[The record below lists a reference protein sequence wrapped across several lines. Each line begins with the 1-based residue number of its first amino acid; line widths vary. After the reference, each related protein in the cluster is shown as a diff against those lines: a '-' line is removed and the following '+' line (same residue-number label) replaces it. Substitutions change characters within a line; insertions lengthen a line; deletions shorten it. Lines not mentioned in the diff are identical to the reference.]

1 MNQIGLLHFDF
12 TMQNEDFARSLYGR
26 WDSFFASCFE
36 RVADKVL
43 TLYSPPQDQLEIE
56 LLELD
61 LGTIAEEELDEQF
74 PLRLRE
80 KLEEALSK
88 CIFDSTVQQSVKR
101 ISTTKNAFQLL
112 CTFLLNGSLAW
123 NAQQQYKSL
132 SQLFMSVL
140 QSHGKELKQFLLTY
154 GHYSS
159 LQQRLVYQFQ
169 QPELEA
175 GVRLL
180 APGESRFIV
189 SYVHLLQQ
197 KYKQISQ
204 PALRETNHR
213 LAVWKVVYAYLLTN
227 RSSYFNK
234 KSFVAQT
241 ITRLAGEYN
250 TNYQVLLEVFSRE
263 LSKSAA
269 QETLLPELFQVLD
282 ELQKELDQRQF
293 VASAQNAARLYKSL
307 AIYLQGKLATGF
319 DASNRKALLR
329 MLSQPDS
336 CRAFLQLLS
345 EDEIIRLVVVVIP
358 QESDFIIGYAHS
370 LDQQKDQG
378 ALQGKAGG
386 EFVKLKWQL
395 IFTVLLENSGAAF
408 NRKYFVYGILKKLA
422 AHYNLMVLELLQ
434 CFQPEME
441 NAAVDATLR
450 ILWQELYREEQ
461 SKQRISPTSISESS
475 TVDILQLIREEKSL
489 KSTVKNRL
497 WQQLSDAQQRKK
509 LVMELTED
517 EQRRLVQH
525 LMKTE
530 SNFILSYA
538 ANLDIQQE
546 RGTLEGKTGS
556 EFRQLKWIFIW
567 TVLSESY
574 QTAFNRKQFVSQVLR
589 NMAAHYNLT
598 HIELLSYF
606 YSSKNS
612 SLLTPEIKAIL
623 QTLYFEEQEEIVSL
637 VLATGDKRNIQQLLM
652 ALYPQERAFIWS
664 LALWLEQAVHPALRL
679 SVSTQAFNDTCWKI
693 IFRLLL
699 KKQQTVNLS
708 RKRFLEMV
716 LQQITEHY
724 HLTQHDLLTP
734 KLLSTASAKKSLE
747 LSRLLY
753 ELQWELTT
761 QTDSESLAVTSTSV
775 LKAPETTEEKRIYK
789 VIQTGDL
796 KKIDRLLATYTPR
809 EHDFI
814 RDFAVWLNSCL
825 RQELLPS
832 VTEHDFSWII
842 WNIVF
847 SFLLKNKQTAHFS
860 RKAFLEFVLEQL
872 AEHYRLLQDK
882 LLNSQVLL
890 KKTVQ
895 LVPELTR
902 LLQQIQQ
909 EQTEKRSEKLPESD
923 HSQQVIEPEIAEEN
937 FGESTYID
945 NAGLALLT
953 PYLPR
958 LFDRLQ
964 LTEAGSFK
972 DRDAQ
977 IRAMFLLQY
986 LVFERTEF
994 PEYQMTFNKLLTG
1007 FQTGIPIPLSVEL
1020 TEAEKETADGLLQ
1033 AVIQH
1038 WKKLNNTSVA
1048 GLRESFLRREGKIC
1062 AIDDGLQLTVESR
1075 AYDMLLDSV
1084 PWGYSTIK
1092 FSWMKDSIHVKWR

>member
-1 MNQIGLLHFDF
+1 MNQIALLKFDF

-26 WDSFFASCFE
+26 WDGFFASCFE
-36 RVADKVL
+36 RVADQVL
-43 TLYSPPQDQLEIE
+43 TLYSPPTEHLEID
-56 LLELD
+56 LMELD
-61 LGTIAEEELDEQF
+61 LGTMEEEELDEQF
-74 PLRLRE
+74 PLCLRE

-88 CIFDSTVQQSVKR
+88 CVFDSTVQQSVKR
-101 ISTTKNAFQLL
+101 VSITENAFQLL
-112 CTFLLNGSLAW
+112 CRFLLNGSMAW
-123 NAQQQYKSL
+123 NAQQQYKNL
-132 SQLFMSVL
+132 SQLFSTVL

-159 LQQRLVYQFQ
+159 MQQRLVYQFQ
-169 QPELEA
+169 QPELEE

-189 SYVHLLQQ
+189 SYVQLLQQ
-197 KYKQISQ
+197 KYKQISK
-204 PALRETNHR
+204 PVLRETDHR
-213 LAVWKVVYAYLLTN
+213 LAVWKVVYAYLLSN

-250 TNYQVLLEVFSRE
+250 ANYQVLLEIFSSE
-263 LSKSAA
+263 LSNYAA
-269 QETLLPELFQVLD
+269 QENLLPELFQLLG

-307 AIYLQGKLATGF
+307 ALYLQGELATGF
-319 DASNRKALLR
+319 DEQNRKALLR

-336 CRAFLQLLS
+336 CRAFLQLLN
-345 EDEIIRLVVVVIP
+345 EDEIIRLVTVIIP

-370 LDQQKDQG
+370 LDQQKEQG

-395 IFTVLLENSGAAF
+395 IFTVLLQNSGAAF
-408 NRKYFVYGILKKLA
+408 NRKYFVYGVLKQLA
-422 AHYNLMVLELLQ
+422 AHYNLKVLELLQ
-434 CFQPEME
+434 YLQTEIE
-441 NAAVDATLR
+441 NGAVDAALRTL
-450 ILWQELYREEQ
+450 LYELYREEQ
-461 SKQRISPTSISESS
+461 SRQVIPEMAMSENS
-475 TVDILQLIREEKSL
+475 TVAL
-489 KSTVKNRL
+489 KYLLRQSKTLTPAQRTEL
-497 WQQLSDAQQRKK
+497 WRKLSDAQARKK
-509 LVMELTED
+509 LIAELSED
-517 EQRRLVQH
+517 EQGQLVRQ

-530 SNFILSYA
+530 STFILSYA
-538 ANLDIQQE
+538 ANLDTQQE
-546 RGTLEGKTGS
+546 RGTLEGKAGS

-567 TVLSESY
+567 TVLTETY
-574 QTAFNRKQFVSQVLR
+574 QTAFNRKQFVNQVLKS
-589 NMAAHYNLT
+589 MAAHYNLT

-612 SLLTPEIKAIL
+612 SLITPEIKAIL
-623 QTLYFEEQEEIVSL
+623 QTLYFEEQEEIVTL
-637 VLATGDKRNIQQLLM
+637 VLATGDKKNIQQLLM
-652 ALYPQERAFIWS
+652 TLYPQERAFIWNM
-664 LALWLEQAVHPALRL
+664 ALWFEQTVHPALRL
-679 SVSTQAFNDTCWKI
+679 SVSVQAFNDTFWKI

-699 KKQQTVNLS
+699 KSQKTVNFS

-724 HLTQHDLLTP
+724 QLNQHDLLTP
-734 KLLSTASAKKSLE
+734 KLLSTASAQKLPE
-747 LSRLLY
+747 LYRLLH
-753 ELQWELTT
+753 ELQWEVTT
-761 QTDSESLAVTSTSV
+761 HANSELLVAASSSV
-775 LKAPETTEEKRIYK
+775 LKAPETSEEKRISK
-789 VIQTGDL
+789 VLQTGDL
-796 KKIDRLLATYTPR
+796 KKIDRLLATYTLR

-814 RDFAVWLNSCL
+814 RGFAGWLNSCL
-825 RQELLPS
+825 RQDLLPS
-832 VTEHDFSWII
+832 VTEHDFSWVI

-860 RKAFLEFVLEQL
+860 RKAFMEFVLEQL
-872 AEHYRLLQDK
+872 AEHYRLPQNK

-890 KKTVQ
+890 KHTAQ
-895 LVPELTR
+895 LVPEPTR

-909 EQTEKRSEKLPESD
+909 EQTEKRSDELQELM
-923 HSQQVIEPEIAEEN
+923 HSQQVLEPGIAEEN
-937 FGESTYID
+937 FRASTYID

-958 LFDRLQ
+958 LFDMLQ

-986 LVFERTEF
+986 LVFEHTEF

-1007 FQTGIPIPLSVEL
+1007 FQTGIPIPRSVDL
-1020 TEAEKETADGLLQ
+1020 TETEKETAYSMLQ

-1062 AIDDGLQLTVESR
+1062 AIDEGLQLTVEDR

-1092 FSWMKDSIHVKWR
+1092 FSWMKDTIHVKWR

>member
-1 MNQIGLLHFDF
+1 MNQIGLLKFDF

-26 WDSFFASCFE
+26 WDSFFASGFE
-36 RVADKVL
+36 RVADEVL
-43 TLYSPPQDQLEIE
+43 MLYSPPQEHLEID

-61 LGTIAEEELDEQF
+61 LGTIAEDELDEQF

-88 CIFDSTVQQSVKR
+88 CVFDSTVQQSVKR
-101 ISTTKNAFQLL
+101 VSITENAFQLL
-112 CTFLLNGSLAW
+112 CRFLLNGSMSW

-169 QPELEA
+169 QPEQEA

-189 SYVHLLQQ
+189 SYVQLLQQ
-197 KYKQISQ
+197 KYKQISK
-204 PALRETNHR
+204 PALRETDHR

-241 ITRLAGEYN
+241 ITWLAGEYN

-263 LSKSAA
+263 LSNYAA
-269 QETLLPELFQVLD
+269 QEVLLPELFQVLG

-293 VASAQNAARLYKSL
+293 VASAQSAVRLYKSL
-307 AIYLQGKLATGF
+307 ALYLQGQLAAGF
-319 DASNRKALLR
+319 DKQNRKALLR
-329 MLSQPDS
+329 MLSQPDT

-345 EDEIIRLVVVVIP
+345 ENEIIRLVAVVIL

-370 LDQQKDQG
+370 LDQQKEQG
-378 ALQGKAGG
+378 ALQGKTGG

-395 IFTVLLENSGAAF
+395 IFTVLLQNTGAAF
-408 NRKYFVYGILKKLA
+408 NRKYFVYGVLKKLA
-422 AHYNLMVLELLQ
+422 AHYNLVVLELLQ
-434 CFQPEME
+434 YLQSEIK
-441 NAAVDATLR
+441 NAVVDASLR

-461 SKQRISPTSISESS
+461 NKQRISPTSISESS
-475 TVDILQLIREEKSL
+475 TVDFRQLIREAKL
-489 KSTVKNRL
+489 LNITVKNRL

-509 LVMELTED
+509 LVMEFSED
-517 EQRRLVQH
+517 EQRRLVRH

-530 SNFILSYA
+530 SPFILSYA
-538 ANLDIQQE
+538 TNLDTQQE
-546 RGTLEGKTGS
+546 RGTLEGKAGGD
-556 EFRQLKWIFIW
+556 FRQLKWIFIW
-567 TVLSESY
+567 TVLTESY

-612 SLLTPEIKAIL
+612 SLLTPEIKTIL

-637 VLATGDKRNIQQLLM
+637 VLATGDKKNIQQLLM
-652 ALYPQERAFIWS
+652 TLYPQERAFIRN
-664 LALWLEQAVHPALRL
+664 LALWLERAVHPALRL
-679 SVSTQAFNDTCWKI
+679 SVSTQAFNYTCWKI

-699 KKQQTVNLS
+699 KNQKTVNLS
-708 RKRFLEMV
+708 RKRLLVMV
-716 LQQITEHY
+716 LQQITEY
-724 HLTQHDLLTP
+724 YQLNQHDLLTP
-734 KLLSTASAKKSLE
+734 KLLSTASAQKSPE
-747 LSRLLY
+747 LSRLLH
-753 ELQWELTT
+753 ELQRELTT
-761 QTDSESLAVTSTSV
+761 SAGSELLVAASTSV
-775 LKAPETTEEKRIYK
+775 LKAPETTEENRISK
-789 VIQTGDL
+789 VLQTGDL
-796 KKIDRLLATYTPR
+796 KKIERLLITYTPR

-832 VTEHDFSWII
+832 VTEHDFSWVI

-872 AEHYRLLQDK
+872 AQHYRLPQNK

-890 KKTVQ
+890 KHTAQ
-895 LVPELTR
+895 PVPELTR
-902 LLQQIQQ
+902 LLQDIQQ
-909 EQTEKRSEKLPESD
+909 EQTNKQSDKLSELD
-923 HSQQVIEPEIAEEN
+923 HSQQVLEQEIAEEE
-937 FGESTYID
+937 FLESTYID

-958 LFDRLQ
+958 LFDMLQ

-1020 TEAEKETADGLLQ
+1020 TDAEKETADGLLQ

-1038 WKKLNNTSVA
+1038 WKKLNNTSIA

-1062 AIDDGLQLTVESR
+1062 AIDEGLQLTVENR

-1092 FSWMKDSIHVKWR
+1092 FSWMKDTIQVKWR

>member
-1 MNQIGLLHFDF
+1 MNQITLLKFDF

-36 RVADKVL
+36 QVVDKVL
-43 TLYSPPQDQLEIE
+43 TLYSPLQEHLEID

-61 LGTIAEEELDEQF
+61 LGTIQEEELDEQF
-74 PLRLRE
+74 PLLLRE

-88 CIFDSTVQQSVKR
+88 CVFDSTVQQSVKR
-101 ISTTKNAFQLL
+101 ISTTENAFQLL
-112 CTFLLNGSLAW
+112 CWFLLNGSLAW
-123 NAQQQYKSL
+123 NAQQQYKNL
-132 SQLFMSVL
+132 SQLFISVL
-140 QSHGKELKQFLLTY
+140 QSHSKELKQFLLTY
-154 GHYSS
+154 GHYST

-175 GVRLL
+175 GVLLL

-189 SYVHLLQQ
+189 SYVQLLQQ
-197 KYKQISQ
+197 KYKLISK
-204 PALRETNHR
+204 PTLRETDHR

-241 ITRLAGEYN
+241 ITQLAGEYN

-263 LSKSAA
+263 LSNYAA
-269 QETLLPELFQVLD
+269 QETFLPELFQVLS

-307 AIYLQGKLATGF
+307 ALYLQGQLAAGF
-319 DASNRKALLR
+319 DKQNRKALLR
-329 MLSQPDS
+329 MLSQPDT

-345 EDEIIRLVVVVIP
+345 ENEIISLVAVVIP
-358 QESDFIIGYAHS
+358 QESGFIIGYAHS
-370 LDQQKDQG
+370 LDQQKEQG
-378 ALQGKAGG
+378 TLQGKAGG

-395 IFTVLLENSGAAF
+395 IFTVLLENSGAAL
-408 NRKYFVYGILKKLA
+408 NRKYFVYGVLKKLA
-422 AHYNLMVLELLQ
+422 AHYNLVVLELLQ
-434 CFQPEME
+434 YLQPEME
-441 NAAVDATLR
+441 NAAVDASLR
-450 ILWQELYREEQ
+450 ILLQELYREEQ
-461 SKQRISPTSISESS
+461 SKQGISQPVISESL
-475 TVDILQLIREEKSL
+475 TVDLRQLIREAKPL
-489 KSTVKNRL
+489 KIAAKNRL

-509 LVMELTED
+509 LVIELTED
-517 EQRRLVQH
+517 EQRRLVRH

-530 SNFILSYA
+530 STFILSYA
-538 ANLDIQQE
+538 ANLDTQQE
-546 RGTLEGKTGS
+546 RGTLEGKAGS

-567 TVLSESY
+567 TVLTESY

-637 VLATGDKRNIQQLLM
+637 VLATGDKKNIQQLLM
-652 ALYPQERAFIWS
+652 TLYPQERGFIWS

-679 SVSTQAFNDTCWKI
+679 SVSTQAFNDTFWKI

-699 KKQQTVNLS
+699 KSQKTVNFL

-716 LQQITEHY
+716 LLQIAAHY
-724 HLTQHDLLTP
+724 RLEQYNLLTP
-734 KLLSTASAKKSLE
+734 QLLSTASAQQSPE
-747 LSRLLY
+747 LSRLLH
-753 ELQWELTT
+753 ELQRELTT
-761 QTDSESLAVTSTSV
+761 QADSELLFATSPPV
-775 LKAPETTEEKRIYK
+775 LKTSETSEEKRISK
-789 VIQTGDL
+789 VLQTGDL
-796 KKIDRLLATYTPR
+796 KEIDRLLATYNPQQ
-809 EHDFI
+809 HDFI

-825 RQELLPS
+825 RHELLPS
-832 VTEHDFSWII
+832 VTERDFGWVI

-872 AEHYRLLQDK
+872 AEHYRLPQDK

-890 KKTVQ
+890 KHTAQ
-895 LVPELTR
+895 PVPELTR
-902 LLQQIQQ
+902 LLQDILQ
-909 EQTEKRSEKLPESD
+909 EQTNKRSNELPRPENIQESL
-923 HSQQVIEPEIAEEN
+923 EPEIAEEE
-937 FGESTYID
+937 FLESTYID

-986 LVFERTEF
+986 LVFEHTEF

-1007 FQTGIPIPLSVEL
+1007 FQTGIPIPLSVDL
-1020 TEAEKETADGLLQ
+1020 TDAEKETADGLLQ

-1038 WKKLNNTSVA
+1038 WKKLNNTSIA

-1062 AIDDGLQLTVESR
+1062 AIDEGLQLTVENR